1 MLAFIPYNQSERI
14 RMSGNIQQMQN
25 VKSLRETNLKDKR
38 VLIRVDF
45 NVPMDSELNISDDTR
60 IREAIPT
67 INYCIDNGAK
77 SVILV
82 SHLGRPKGRSNEFSL
97 KNILKR
103 LERLLAKDVVF
114 VDSLENAQVT
124 LNTLIDG
131 SIVLLE
137 NIRFYDGDEKH
148 DAELSQKLAKLCDVY
163 VNDAFGT
170 SHRKH
175 ASTYG
180 IAQYTKEKVAGLLL
194 KKEIDSFAI
203 ALSNPL
209 RPLLLIVGGSKVSS
223 KLTLLNSILN
233 VVDKIIIGGAMSNT
247 FLKAIGHDTK
257 ESLTEDHLLEDAR
270 NILRSAKEKGVKIY
284 LPVDV
289 VTTDNLQEPKEIK
302 ISPAQDIQDGLMA
315 VDIGPATV
323 KLFNE
328 VIRDCETIIWNGPL
342 GVYENQKFSRGTFSI
357 AHTIADT
364 YCYSVIGGGDT
375 ADAVDKAGN
384 RDSMSF
390 TSTGGGASLELLEGV
405 VLPAFEVL
413 DKRD

>member
-1 MLAFIPYNQSERI
+1 
-14 RMSGNIQQMQN
+14 MSKNIQIMQN
-25 VKSLRETNLKDKR
+25 VKSVREIDIKDKR

-77 SVILV
+77 SIILV
-82 SHLGRPKGRSNEFSL
+82 SHLGRPKGRSEEFSL
-97 KNILKR
+97 KAILKR

-114 VDSLENAQVT
+114 VDSLDNAKIT
-124 LNTLIDG
+124 LNTLVDG
-131 SIVLLE
+131 SILLLE
-137 NIRFYDGDEKH
+137 NIRFYEGEEKN
-148 DAELSQKLAKLCDVY
+148 DSELSKQLADLCDVY

-180 IAQYTKEKVAGLLL
+180 VAQYVKEKVAGLLL
-194 KKEIDSFAI
+194 KKEIDSFGI

-223 KLTLLNSILN
+223 KLTLLKSILE

-247 FLKAIGHDTK
+247 FLKAVGYDMK
-257 ESLTEDHLLEDAR
+257 ASLVEEDLLEEAR
-270 NILRSAKEKGVKIY
+270 SILRTAKEKGVKIY

-289 VTTDNLQEPKEIK
+289 VATDNIKEAKIIK
-302 ISPAQDIQDGLMA
+302 ISPAQDIPDDLMA

-323 KLFNE
+323 RLFNE
-328 VIRDCETIIWNGPL
+328 VIRDCETIIWNGPM

-357 AHTIADT
+357 SHTIADT
-364 YCYSVIGGGDT
+364 YAYSVIGGGDT
-375 ADAVDKAGN
+375 ADAVDKAGDK
-384 RDSMSF
+384 DSMSF
-390 TSTGGGASLELLEGV
+390 TSTGGGASLELLEGE

-413 DKRD
+413 DKKA

>member
-1 MLAFIPYNQSERI
+1 
-14 RMSGNIQQMQN
+14 MSKNIQIMQN
-25 VKSLRETNLKDKR
+25 VKSVREIDIKDKR

-77 SVILV
+77 SIILV
-82 SHLGRPKGRSNEFSL
+82 SHLGRPKGRSEEFSL
-97 KNILKR
+97 KAILKR

-114 VDSLENAQVT
+114 VDSLDNAKIT
-124 LNTLIDG
+124 LNTLVDG
-131 SIVLLE
+131 SILLLE
-137 NIRFYDGDEKH
+137 NIRFYEGEEKN
-148 DAELSQKLAKLCDVY
+148 DSELSKQLADLCDVY

-180 IAQYTKEKVAGLLL
+180 VAQYAKEKVAGLLL
-194 KKEIDSFAI
+194 KKEIDSFGI

-223 KLTLLNSILN
+223 KLTLLKSILE

-247 FLKAIGHDTK
+247 FLKAVGYDMK
-257 ESLTEDHLLEDAR
+257 ASLVEEDLLEEAR
-270 NILRSAKEKGVKIY
+270 SILRTAKEKGVKIY

-289 VTTDNLQEPKEIK
+289 VATDNIKEAKIIK
-302 ISPAQDIQDGLMA
+302 ISPAQDIPDDLMA

-323 KLFNE
+323 RLFNE
-328 VIRDCETIIWNGPL
+328 VIRDCETIIWNGPM
-342 GVYENQKFSRGTFSI
+342 GVYENQKFSRGTFSVS
-357 AHTIADT
+357 HTIADT
-364 YCYSVIGGGDT
+364 YAYSVIGGGDT
-375 ADAVDKAGN
+375 ADAVDKAGDK
-384 RDSMSF
+384 DSMSF
-390 TSTGGGASLELLEGV
+390 TSTGGGASLELLEGKCCQP
-405 VLPAFEVL
+405 L
-413 DKRD
+413 RY

>member
-1 MLAFIPYNQSERI
+1 
-14 RMSGNIQQMQN
+14 MSKNIQIMQN
-25 VKSLRETNLKDKR
+25 VKSVREIDIKDKR

-77 SVILV
+77 SIILV
-82 SHLGRPKGRSNEFSL
+82 SHLGRPKGRSEEFSL
-97 KNILKR
+97 KAILKR
-103 LERLLAKDVVF
+103 LERLLTKDVVF
-114 VDSLENAQVT
+114 VDSLDNAKIT
-124 LNTLIDG
+124 LNTLVDG
-131 SIVLLE
+131 SILLLE
-137 NIRFYDGDEKH
+137 NIRFYEGEEKN
-148 DAELSQKLAKLCDVY
+148 DSELSKQLADLCDVY

-180 IAQYTKEKVAGLLL
+180 VAQYAKEKVAGLLL
-194 KKEIDSFAI
+194 KKEIDSFGI

-223 KLTLLNSILN
+223 KLTLLKSILE

-247 FLKAIGHDTK
+247 FLKAVGYDMK
-257 ESLTEDHLLEDAR
+257 ASLVEEDLLEEAR
-270 NILRSAKEKGVKIY
+270 SILRTAKEKGVKIY

-289 VTTDNLQEPKEIK
+289 VATDNIKEAKIIK
-302 ISPAQDIQDGLMA
+302 ISPAQDIPDDLMA

-323 KLFNE
+323 RLFNE
-328 VIRDCETIIWNGPL
+328 VIRDCETIIWNGPM
-342 GVYENQKFSRGTFSI
+342 GVYENQKFSRGTFSVS
-357 AHTIADT
+357 HTIADT
-364 YCYSVIGGGDT
+364 YAYSVIGGGDT
-375 ADAVDKAGN
+375 ADAVDKAGDK
-384 RDSMSF
+384 DSMSF
-390 TSTGGGASLELLEGV
+390 TSTGGGASLELLEGE

-413 DKRD
+413 DKKA

>member
-1 MLAFIPYNQSERI
+1 
-14 RMSGNIQQMQN
+14 MSKNIQIMQN
-25 VKSLRETNLKDKR
+25 VKSVREIDIKDNR

-77 SVILV
+77 SIILV
-82 SHLGRPKGRSNEFSL
+82 SHLGRPKGRSEEFSL
-97 KNILKR
+97 KAILKR

-114 VDSLENAQVT
+114 VDSLDNAKIT
-124 LNTLIDG
+124 LNTLVDG
-131 SIVLLE
+131 SILLLE
-137 NIRFYDGDEKH
+137 NIRFYEGEEKN
-148 DAELSQKLAKLCDVY
+148 DSELSKQLADLCDVY

-180 IAQYTKEKVAGLLL
+180 VAQYAKEKVAGLLL
-194 KKEIDSFAI
+194 KKEIDSFGI

-223 KLTLLNSILN
+223 KLTLLKSILE
-233 VVDKIIIGGAMSNT
+233 VVNKIIIGGAMSNT
-247 FLKAIGHDTK
+247 FLKAVGYDMK
-257 ESLTEDHLLEDAR
+257 ASLVEEDLLEEAR
-270 NILRSAKEKGVKIY
+270 SILRTAKEKGVKIY

-289 VTTDNLQEPKEIK
+289 VATDNIKEAKIIK
-302 ISPAQDIQDGLMA
+302 ISPAQDIPDDLMA

-323 KLFNE
+323 RLFNE
-328 VIRDCETIIWNGPL
+328 VIRDCETIIWNGPM
-342 GVYENQKFSRGTFSI
+342 GVYENQKFSRGTFSVS
-357 AHTIADT
+357 HTIADT
-364 YCYSVIGGGDT
+364 YAYSVIGGGDT
-375 ADAVDKAGN
+375 ADAVDKAGDK
-384 RDSMSF
+384 DSMSF
-390 TSTGGGASLELLEGV
+390 TSTGGGASLELLEGE

-413 DKRD
+413 DKKA

>member
-1 MLAFIPYNQSERI
+1 
-14 RMSGNIQQMQN
+14 MSKNIQIMQN
-25 VKSLRETNLKDKR
+25 VKSVREIDIKDKR

-77 SVILV
+77 SIILV
-82 SHLGRPKGRSNEFSL
+82 SHLGRPKGRSEEFSL
-97 KNILKR
+97 KAILKR

-114 VDSLENAQVT
+114 VDSLDNAKIT
-124 LNTLIDG
+124 LNTLVDG
-131 SIVLLE
+131 SILLLE
-137 NIRFYDGDEKH
+137 NIRFYEGEEKN
-148 DAELSQKLAKLCDVY
+148 DSELSKQLADLCDVY

-180 IAQYTKEKVAGLLL
+180 VAQYAKEKVAGLLL
-194 KKEIDSFAI
+194 KKEIDSFGI

-223 KLTLLNSILN
+223 KLTLLKSILE
-233 VVDKIIIGGAMSNT
+233 VVNKIIIGGAMSNT
-247 FLKAIGHDTK
+247 FLKAVGYDMK
-257 ESLTEDHLLEDAR
+257 ASLVEEDLLEEAR
-270 NILRSAKEKGVKIY
+270 SILRTAKEKGVKIY

-289 VTTDNLQEPKEIK
+289 VATDNIKEAKIIK
-302 ISPAQDIQDGLMA
+302 ISPAQDIPDDLMA

-323 KLFNE
+323 RLFNE
-328 VIRDCETIIWNGPL
+328 VIRDCETIIWNGPM

-357 AHTIADT
+357 SHTIADT
-364 YCYSVIGGGDT
+364 YAYSVIGGGDT
-375 ADAVDKAGN
+375 ADAVDKAGDK
-384 RDSMSF
+384 DSMSF
-390 TSTGGGASLELLEGV
+390 TSTGGGASLELLEGE

-413 DKRD
+413 DKKA

>member
-1 MLAFIPYNQSERI
+1 MLAFLKYNQRERI

-97 KNILKR
+97 KHILKR
-103 LERLLAKDVVF
+103 RQRLLAKDVVF
-114 VDSLENAQVT
+114 VDSLENATVT

-137 NIRFYDGDEKH
+137 NIRFYEGEEKN

-180 IAQYTKEKVAGLLL
+180 IAQYAKEKVAGLLL

-289 VTTDNLQEPKEIK
+289 VTTDDLKDPKEIK

>member
-1 MLAFIPYNQSERI
+1 
-14 RMSGNIQQMQN
+14 MSGNIQQMQN

-82 SHLGRPKGRSNEFSL
+82 SHLGRPKGRSNAFSL

-137 NIRFYDGDEKH
+137 NIRFYEGEEKN

-180 IAQYTKEKVAGLLL
+180 IAQYAKEKVAGLLL

-289 VTTDNLQEPKEIK
+289 VTTDDLKDPKEIK

-390 TSTGGGASLELLEGV
+390 TSTGGGARLELLEGV

>member
-1 MLAFIPYNQSERI
+1 
-14 RMSGNIQQMQN
+14 MSKNIQIMQN
-25 VKSLRETNLKDKR
+25 VKSVREIDIKDKR

-77 SVILV
+77 SIILV
-82 SHLGRPKGRSNEFSL
+82 SHLGRPKGRSEEFSH
-97 KNILKR
+97 KAILKR

-114 VDSLENAQVT
+114 VDSLDNAKIT
-124 LNTLIDG
+124 LNTLVDG
-131 SIVLLE
+131 SILLLE
-137 NIRFYDGDEKH
+137 NIRFYEGEEKN
-148 DAELSQKLAKLCDVY
+148 DSELSKQLADLCDVY
-163 VNDAFGT
+163 VNDAFGN

-180 IAQYTKEKVAGLLL
+180 VAQYSKEKVAGLLL
-194 KKEIDSFAI
+194 KKEIDSFGI

-223 KLTLLNSILN
+223 KLTLLKSILE

-247 FLKAIGHDTK
+247 FLKAVGYDMK
-257 ESLTEDHLLEDAR
+257 ASLVEEDLLEEAR
-270 NILRSAKEKGVKIY
+270 SILRTAKEKGVKIY

-289 VTTDNLQEPKEIK
+289 VATDNIKEAKIIK
-302 ISPAQDIQDGLMA
+302 ISPAQDIPDDLMA

-323 KLFNE
+323 RLFNE
-328 VIRDCETIIWNGPL
+328 VIRDCETIIWNGPM
-342 GVYENQKFSRGTFSI
+342 GVYENQKFSRGTFSVS
-357 AHTIADT
+357 HTIADT
-364 YCYSVIGGGDT
+364 YAYSVIGGGDT
-375 ADAVDKAGN
+375 ADAVDKAGDK
-384 RDSMSF
+384 DSMSF
-390 TSTGGGASLELLEGV
+390 TSTGGGASLELLEGE

-413 DKRD
+413 DKKA

>member
-1 MLAFIPYNQSERI
+1 
-14 RMSGNIQQMQN
+14 MSKNIQLMQS
-25 VKSLRETNLKDKR
+25 VKSIREVDIKNKR

-45 NVPMDSELNISDDTR
+45 NVPMDDELNISDDSR

-77 SVILV
+77 SIILV
-82 SHLGRPKGRSNEFSL
+82 SHLGRPKGKSDEFSL
-97 KNILKR
+97 KHVLKR

-114 VDSLENAQVT
+114 VESLENAQVA
-124 LNTLIDG
+124 LNTLVDG

-137 NIRFYDGDEKH
+137 NIRFYEGEEKN
-148 DAELSQKLAKLCDVY
+148 DPALSQKLANLCDVY

-175 ASTYG
+175 SSTYG
-180 IAQYTKEKVAGLLL
+180 IAEYTKEKVAGLLL
-194 KKEIDSFAI
+194 KKEIDSFAV

-223 KLTLLNSILN
+223 KLTLLKSILE

-247 FLKAIGHDTK
+247 FLKAIGYDTK
-257 ESLTEDHLLEDAR
+257 SSLVENDLLEDAKD
-270 NILRSAKEKGVKIY
+270 ILRSAKEKGVKVY

-289 VTTDNLQEPKEIK
+289 VATDNVKEPKEIK
-302 ISPAQDIQDGLMA
+302 ITPAQDIPDGLMA

-328 VIRDCETIIWNGPL
+328 VIRVSETIIWNGPL
-342 GVYENQKFSRGTFSI
+342 GVYEQQKFSRGTFSI

-364 YCYSVIGGGDT
+364 YAYSVIGGGDT

-384 RDSMSF
+384 KDSMSF

-413 DKRD
+413 EKKDY

>member
-1 MLAFIPYNQSERI
+1 
-14 RMSGNIQQMQN
+14 MSGNIQQMQN

-97 KNILKR
+97 KHILKR

-137 NIRFYDGDEKH
+137 NIRFYEGEEKN

-180 IAQYTKEKVAGLLL
+180 IAQYAKEKVAGLLL

-289 VTTDNLQEPKEIK
+289 VTTDDLKDPKEIK

>member
-1 MLAFIPYNQSERI
+1 MSE
-14 RMSGNIQQMQN
+14 NIQKMQD
-25 VKSLRETNLKDKR
+25 VKSIREINLKDKR
-38 VLIRVDF
+38 ILIRVDF
-45 NVPMDSELNISDDTR
+45 NVPMDNELNITDDTR

-77 SVILV
+77 SIILV
-82 SHLGRPKGRSNEFSL
+82 SHLGRPESKSEEFSL
-97 KNILKR
+97 KHILKR
-103 LERLLAKDVVF
+103 LERLLSKDVVF
-114 VDSLENAQVT
+114 VDGLENAQVT
-124 LNTLIDG
+124 LNTLVDG

-137 NIRFYDGDEKH
+137 NIRFYAGEEKN
-148 DAELSQKLAKLCDVY
+148 DAQLAQKLASLCDIY

-180 IAQYTKEKVAGLLL
+180 IAQYAKQKVAGLLL

-223 KLTLLNSILN
+223 KLTLLKSILN

-247 FLKAIGHDTK
+247 FLRAIGYDTK
-257 ESLTEDHLLEDAR
+257 YSFIEDDLLEDAR
-270 NILRSAKEKGVKIY
+270 NILKSAKDKGVKIY

-289 VTTDNLQEPKEIK
+289 VATDTIKDPKIIK
-302 ISPAQDIQDGLMA
+302 IIPAQDIPDGLMA

-342 GVYENQKFSRGTFSI
+342 GVYETQKFSRGTFSI
-357 AHTIADT
+357 AHAIADT
-364 YCYSVIGGGDT
+364 YAYSVIGGGDT
-375 ADAVDKAGN
+375 ADAVNKAGN
-384 RDSMSF
+384 KDSMSF
-390 TSTGGGASLELLEGV
+390 TSTGGGASLELLEGE

-413 DKRD
+413 DKKA

>member
-1 MLAFIPYNQSERI
+1 
-14 RMSGNIQQMQN
+14 MSKNIQIMQN
-25 VKSLRETNLKDKR
+25 VKSVREIDIKDKR

-77 SVILV
+77 SIILV
-82 SHLGRPKGRSNEFSL
+82 SHLGRPKGRSEEFSL
-97 KNILKR
+97 KAILKR

-114 VDSLENAQVT
+114 VDSLDNAKIT
-124 LNTLIDG
+124 LNTLVDG
-131 SIVLLE
+131 SILLLE
-137 NIRFYDGDEKH
+137 NIRFYEGEEKN
-148 DAELSQKLAKLCDVY
+148 DSELSKQLADLCDVY

-180 IAQYTKEKVAGLLL
+180 VAQYAKEKVAGLLL
-194 KKEIDSFAI
+194 KKEIDSFGI

-223 KLTLLNSILN
+223 KLTLLKSILE

-247 FLKAIGHDTK
+247 FLKAVGYDMK
-257 ESLTEDHLLEDAR
+257 ASLVEEDLLEEAR
-270 NILRSAKEKGVKIY
+270 SVLRTAKEKGVKIY

-289 VTTDNLQEPKEIK
+289 VATDNIKEAKIIK
-302 ISPAQDIQDGLMA
+302 ISPAQDIPDDLMA

-323 KLFNE
+323 RLFNE
-328 VIRDCETIIWNGPL
+328 VIRDCETIIWNGPM

-357 AHTIADT
+357 SHTIADT
-364 YCYSVIGGGDT
+364 YAYSVIGGGDT
-375 ADAVDKAGN
+375 ADAVDKAGDK
-384 RDSMSF
+384 DSMSF
-390 TSTGGGASLELLEGV
+390 TSTGGGASLELLEGE

-413 DKRD
+413 DQKA

>member
-1 MLAFIPYNQSERI
+1 
-14 RMSGNIQQMQN
+14 MSKNIQLMQS
-25 VKSLRETNLKDKR
+25 VKSIREVDIKNKR

-45 NVPMDSELNISDDTR
+45 NVPMDDELNISDDSR

-77 SVILV
+77 SIILV
-82 SHLGRPKGRSNEFSL
+82 SHLGRPKGKSDEFSL
-97 KNILKR
+97 KHVLKR

-114 VDSLENAQVT
+114 VESLENAQVA
-124 LNTLIDG
+124 LNTLVDG

-137 NIRFYDGDEKH
+137 NIRFYEGEEKN
-148 DAELSQKLAKLCDVY
+148 DPALSQKLANLCDVY

-175 ASTYG
+175 SSTYG
-180 IAQYTKEKVAGLLL
+180 IAEYTKEKVAGLLL
-194 KKEIDSFAI
+194 KKEIDCFAV

-223 KLTLLNSILN
+223 KLTLLKSILE

-247 FLKAIGHDTK
+247 FLKAIGYDTK
-257 ESLTEDHLLEDAR
+257 SSLVENDLLEDAKD
-270 NILRSAKEKGVKIY
+270 ILRSAKEKGVKVY

-289 VTTDNLQEPKEIK
+289 VATDNVKEPKEIK
-302 ISPAQDIQDGLMA
+302 ITPAQDIPDGLMA

-328 VIRDCETIIWNGPL
+328 VIRVSETIIWNGPL
-342 GVYENQKFSRGTFSI
+342 GVYEQQKFSRGTFSI

-364 YCYSVIGGGDT
+364 YAYSVIGGGDT

-384 RDSMSF
+384 KDSMSF

-413 DKRD
+413 EKKDC